1 MSGECAGRLAGGVSA
16 ALAFIALIYANAGEV
31 DIAGEAS
38 RWCGAMKAAGD
49 PEGGLIGGERSQ

>member
-1 MSGECAGRLAGGVSA
+1 MSAECGGRLTGGASA

-38 RWCGAMKAAGD
+38 RWCGAMSTTGG
-49 PEGGLIGGERSQ
+49 PEGS